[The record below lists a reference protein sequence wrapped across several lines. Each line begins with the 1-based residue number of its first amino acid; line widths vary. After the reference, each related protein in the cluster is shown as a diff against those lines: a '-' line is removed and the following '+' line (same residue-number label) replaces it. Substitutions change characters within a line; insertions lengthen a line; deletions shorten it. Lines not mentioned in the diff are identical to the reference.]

1 MTPPGH
7 NFAPD
12 FKFKV
17 MDKTLLNAITTGQT
31 NVTISVNAAD
41 LKEVFNGIVQAE
53 RERAQADQARADAKK
68 RGSLTRTETAAALRV
83 STNTLGRWAKAGYLV
98 PVKVGVRVLYNASE
112 VEEILANRRL

>member
-1 MTPPGH
+1 
-7 NFAPD
+7 
-12 FKFKV
+12 

-53 RERAQADQARADAKK
+53 RERAQADQARAAEK
-68 RGSLTRTETAAALRV
+68 GTLTRTETAAALRV

-98 PVKVGVRVLYNASE
+98 PVKVGVRVLYKASE